1 MSDERIY
8 RTAKILMYV
17 ILIISAIL
25 VLYTKKDEK

>member
-8 RTAKILMYV
+8 RTARILMCV
-17 ILIISAIL
+17 ILITSAIF

>member
-8 RTAKILMYV
+8 RTAKILMYI
-17 ILIISAIL
+17 ILVTSAVF